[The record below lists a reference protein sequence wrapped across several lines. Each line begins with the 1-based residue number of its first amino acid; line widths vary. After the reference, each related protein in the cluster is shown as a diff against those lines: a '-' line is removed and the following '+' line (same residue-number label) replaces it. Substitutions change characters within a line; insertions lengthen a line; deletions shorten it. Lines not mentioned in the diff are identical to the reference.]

1 MVAKNGSGGKDNAE
15 SEEENPFIKYAATL
29 QPMGS
34 VEGEVGN
41 EQRSSPR
48 HRVRIVS
55 RRVRLCDADNL
66 VGGCKHLI
74 DALRIAR
81 IIPEDDPTSISLEV
95 TQEKVKHYAEEET
108 WVEITR

>member
-1 MVAKNGSGGKDNAE
+1 MVARDGSGRKDNAE

-29 QPMGS
+29 QPVGS

-48 HRVRIVS
+48 HRVRIIS

-95 TQEKVKHYAEEET
+95 SQEKVKHYDEEET